1 LRLKFRATPV
11 LFVYAA
17 AGIDFAA
24 EPNINGDQN
33 RGIEVSAY
41 MHWDIFPKL
50 WLRLGGAF
58 MLTGDWWNNNP
69 DVALQG
75 FPNPLGLQS
84 DGTAE
89 DIFQFS
95 LRLQYDFG

>member
-1 LRLKFRATPV
+1 
-11 LFVYAA
+11 
-17 AGIDFAA
+17 
-24 EPNINGDQN
+24 
-33 RGIEVSAY
+33 
-41 MHWDIFPKL
+41 
-50 WLRLGGAF
+50 
-58 MLTGDWWNNNP
+58 
-69 DVALQG
+69 VALQG